1 MAQKQNEDRELVKLS
16 QGGDKE
22 AYRQLVEKYQ
32 SRAFSI
38 AYDIVRVR
46 EDAEDIVQEAFVKAY
61 LSLSKFQGKSAF
73 YTWFYRIVY
82 NMCID
87 FKRKVKRRGEVN
99 GPAGELELNTS
110 EPDTSYTGERSES
123 PQELVET
130 RDQLRLLNSALLLIS
145 DEHRAVMMLREVDG
159 MSYDRIAEITGVS
172 KGTVM
177 SRLHYARKSLQ
188 KAMQEMNPSEL

>member
-1 MAQKQNEDRELVKLS
+1 MASKAQEDIELVRLS
-16 QGGDKE
+16 TGGDRE

-32 SRAFSI
+32 TRAFAI
-38 AYDIVRVR
+38 AFEIVRVR

-61 LSLSKFQGKSAF
+61 LSLDKFQGKSAF

-87 FKRKVKRRGEVN
+87 FKRKVKRRGELS
-99 GPAGELELNTS
+99 GPAGELLLNNS
-110 EPDTSYTGERSES
+110 EPDTSYMGERSDTPHDLAER
-123 PQELVET
+123 
-130 RDQLRLLNSALLLIS
+130 RDHMRLLRDALGQIS
-145 DEHRAVMMLREVDG
+145 EEHRAVVMLREVDG

-188 KAMQEMNPSEL
+188 KALEGAELSKG